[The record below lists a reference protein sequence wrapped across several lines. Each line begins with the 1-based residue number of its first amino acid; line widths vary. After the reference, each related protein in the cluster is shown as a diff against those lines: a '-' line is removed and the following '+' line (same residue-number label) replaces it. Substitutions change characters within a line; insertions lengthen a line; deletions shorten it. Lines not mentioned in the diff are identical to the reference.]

1 MSVGIKIR
9 SLDNTT
15 FIGAS
20 DVFIVD
26 TPNPVDTGLSY
37 TKNVKYSD
45 LISQLNTD
53 LEIPED
59 GSEFGDVLLLTQ
71 GETVVLKVT
80 VGPKTIYNRNYTESP
95 DVCYY
100 INGQESPAIIMSPD
114 RTYRFDLSEVPD
126 GYDFFLYGDRDAALF
141 AIPNVTFGPDFLEYK
156 AIYRYEKVYYSG
168 ERFSYMGNVM
178 FNMDAEVSL
187 GPANPITIEV
197 DKIAPLQNKVD
208 QLDSNLNQKLQSVQT
223 DTNTLQ
229 STQTNNNQTLLTHTS
244 DIGDLELEVS
254 NLKTQIASMNNLISQ
269 MNNHLTELGIVI
281 ETE

>member
-9 SLDNTT
+9 ALDNTT

-26 TPNPVDTGLSY
+26 TPNPIDTGLSY

-53 LEIPED
+53 LEIPD
-59 GSEFGDVLLLTQ
+59 SGGAVSDILLLTQ
-71 GETVVLKVT
+71 GETIVLKVT
-80 VGPKTIYNRNYTESP
+80 VGPKTIYNRHYTESP

-100 INGQESPAIIMSPD
+100 INGEESPAIIMSPN

-126 GYDFFLYGDRDAALF
+126 SYDFFLYNDRDSSFF
-141 AIPNVTFGPDFLEYK
+141 AIPEVTFGENFLEYK
-156 AIYRYEKVYYSG
+156 AINRYERVYYSG
-168 ERFSYMGNVM
+168 ERFSYMGNIM
-178 FNMDAEVSL
+178 YNMDAETTL
-187 GPANPITIEV
+187 GPTDSIRIEV
-197 DKIAPLQNKVD
+197 EKISGIQTKLDQMEISHNNDLQN
-208 QLDSNLNQKLQSVQT
+208 VQT
-223 DTNTLQ
+223 DANTLQ

-244 DIGDLELEVS
+244 DIGDLEVEVS
-254 NLKTQIASMNNLISQ
+254 NLKNQIASMNNLISQ